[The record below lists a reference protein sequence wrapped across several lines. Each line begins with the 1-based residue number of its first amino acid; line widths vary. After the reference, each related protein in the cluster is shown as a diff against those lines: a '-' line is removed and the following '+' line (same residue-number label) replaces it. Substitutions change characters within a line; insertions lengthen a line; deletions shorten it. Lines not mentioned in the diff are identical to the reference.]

1 MRYFR
6 RSARKAGALLEERWG
21 NVCRARACELRH
33 AHVHNE
39 ICSIY
44 RDTEGYG
51 STTLHFAS
59 AGEAHVVI
67 GTSIGASADW
77 MEASGMLMLLD
88 VFSEAWRSYVV
99 WHVETVA

>member
-1 MRYFR
+1 MFIM
-6 RSARKAGALLEERWG
+6 RSAA
-21 NVCRARACELRH
+21 
-33 AHVHNE
+33 
-39 ICSIY
+39 Y
-44 RDTEGYG
+44 TETQKGMG
-51 STTLHFAS
+51 PQPSTSPVQEKHTGL
-59 AGEAHVVI
+59 I